1 MHRTLLVLIIG
12 LVGALLSFEANAAG
26 VKLTTQQVATVCG
39 KALKSHGSVAGCK
52 KSCGANNEHVCEFG
66 CSKDKEGTS
75 CEGDCTTC
83 GDNRTSLFPNFYA
96 NRTVRQSIRN
106 SR

>member
-1 MHRTLLVLIIG
+1 MYRTLLI
-12 LVGALLSFEANAAG
+12 LVGFTAALLSFETYAAG

-52 KSCGANNEHVCEFG
+52 KSCGVNNEHVCEFG
-66 CSKDKEGTS
+66 CSKDKDGTT

-83 GDNRTSLFPNFYA
+83 GDKRTSVFPNFYA
-96 NRTVRQSIRN
+96 NRMVKQSIRN
-106 SR
+106 SQ

>member
-1 MHRTLLVLIIG
+1 MYRFWILFAG
-12 LVGALLSFEANAAG
+12 LVFALVTFRADAAN

-39 KALKSHGSVAGCK
+39 KALKSSGSVAGCK
-52 KSCGANNEHVCEFG
+52 KACGANNEHVCEFG
-66 CSKDKEGTS
+66 CSKDKGGTT

-83 GDNRTSLFPNFYA
+83 GDNRTAVFPSFYA
-96 NRTVRQSIRN
+96 NRMVRQSLRN

>member
-1 MHRTLLVLIIG
+1 MYRIGLLVVA
-12 LVGALLSFEANAAG
+12 LVLVLVSIHADAAG

-66 CSKDKEGTS
+66 CYKDKEGTS

-83 GDNRTSLFPNFYA
+83 GDNRTALFPNFYA
-96 NRTVRQSIRN
+96 NRTVRQSMRN
-106 SR
+106 AR